1 MWMVALVILLIVG
14 VAVLFVARQQQAS
27 TLSTLQANKA
37 VFSSR
42 LAEIEEDFQ
51 QGLLSEKDL
60 ANAKRELQK
69 TFVTDVH
76 DPDEAV
82 EAKPASLTWI
92 IAILVVSSV
101 GLYMLSGSW
110 QQQRTADEALATIEE
125 RFAALQ
131 SNRSGA
137 VDREEL
143 ELFALGLR
151 QQLEARPDAGA
162 WSMYGR
168 IMMQLDYLDESLQAF
183 ERSRQLDPNNQSTLV
198 MYSQVLVAS
207 GSDPDLARAA
217 GFIRQVLEE
226 SPRNIEALGLL
237 GVIAF
242 ERGDFD
248 RAVQAFEL
256 TLRLMQDE
264 DPRYA
269 TIERA
274 LQDARDR
281 AEGNVI
287 TLTVNVDISETLR
300 NEMRPGSTLFVFV
313 RDPDGGRA
321 PVAVYRQAVSDF
333 PITVNITD
341 ANAMTPDRKLSDLEN
356 WLVGARLSTTGTIE
370 LTTGDMEARPVLVEG
385 GVSQSLSIRIT
396 EYIE

>member
-356 WLVGARLSTTGTIE
+356 WLVGCAVVDHRY
-370 LTTGDMEARPVLVEG
+370 D
-385 GVSQSLSIRIT
+385 
-396 EYIE
+396 